1 MNRTVR
7 TLLGLLTI
15 GLVAL
20 TSCKKENQE
29 PKQNEGTTYVNV
41 AISIPT
47 ATGLRDIIPGE
58 GDGDEYN
65 PKGKWNGKDA
75 IDNITVYVVDK
86 NSVSWDGYTKDDFDI
101 VNASQNPDPNDK
113 AITIKPKKAILTTPG
128 NKKVYVVIN
137 APQAIK
143 DYLNKAIPNEF
154 EKAYATAISV
164 ITAKNAAND
173 AKPDGDGNDVILMTN
188 ATEPAEQT
196 IEDGVTQKQAKDG
209 LKNQIKVQVQ
219 RAVARVILTTTQP
232 EYEIV
237 RTDGVKLGK
246 IKNITYAVAQG
257 EKSFY
262 LTQKRLNSSSSRGVV
277 TTLGY
282 NFIPRTDKSTG
293 ALKANVYPE
302 MDKYYDYSDLV
313 ETAKP
318 GQARE
323 ALVADD
329 LNSALAIGEKS
340 LKSSAFIF
348 ENTHKYGAYDIFNYK
363 GGYKRANT
371 AYVLVRATFVPNND
385 AFADKAKFTEPYKEG
400 ETFYV
405 GENGALYRSALN
417 VTDEKSSGAGGVEG
431 QKYSEYTNGKVLY
444 YAIVNPDNTE
454 KPLNAPVYRNSIYHI
469 SVTGFKKIGMNWN
482 PLFPEDPNTI
492 DPNVGSKNPDPKP
505 NNPNEPVP
513 PIKPEDNL
521 SPKETYMSVDVSV
534 IPWNVHTYDI
544 ELTIP

>member
-20 TSCKKENQE
+20 TSCKKDQKE
-29 PKQNEGTTYVNV
+29 PHQNEGTTYVNV

-47 ATGLRDIIPGE
+47 DLRATPGE
-58 GDGDEYN
+58 GDDDEYN

-75 IDNITVYVVDK
+75 IENITVYVVDK
-86 NSVSWDGYTKDDFDI
+86 NSVSWDGYTKADFDI
-101 VNASQNPDPNDK
+101 TPATSTTN
-113 AITIKPKKAILTTPG
+113 ITIKTNKAILTTPG

-154 EKAYATAISV
+154 EKAYETAVSV
-164 ITAKNAAND
+164 IAAKEATKA
-173 AKPDGDGNDVILMTN
+173 DGDGNDVILMTN
-188 ATEPAEQT
+188 ATAPAEQT
-196 IEDGVTQKQAKDG
+196 IEDGVKAEEAKNG
-209 LKNQIKVQVQ
+209 PKNQIKVQVQ

-237 RTDGVKLGK
+237 RADGVKLGK

-262 LTQKRLNSSSSRGVV
+262 LTQKRFTSGVV
-277 TTLGY
+277 TTPGY
-282 NFIPRTDKSTG
+282 RFVPKTDNPG
-293 ALKANVYPE
+293 VLPANDYTDME
-302 MDKYYDYSDLV
+302 KFYDYTDLV

-318 GQARE
+318 GQARK
-323 ALVADD
+323 ALVADN
-329 LNSALAIGEKS
+329 LNDALAIGEKS
-340 LKSSAFIF
+340 LQSSAFIF
-348 ENTHKYGAYDIFNYK
+348 ENTHKYGKYDVFNYK
-363 GGYKRANT
+363 GGYRRANT

-417 VTDEKSSGAGGVEG
+417 VTDDKGSAGGVDG
-431 QKYSEYTNGKVLY
+431 QKYSEYKDGKVLY
-444 YAIVNPDNTE
+444 YAIINPDNRE
-454 KPLNAPVYRNSIYHI
+454 KPLNAPVYRNNIYHI

-482 PLFPEDPNTI
+482 PLFPEDPNT
-492 DPNVGSKNPDPKP
+492 PGNNPDPKP

-534 IPWNVHTYDI
+534 IPWNVHSYNI
-544 ELTIP
+544 ELSIP

>member
-1 MNRTVR
+1 MMNRTVR

-20 TSCKKENQE
+20 TSCKKDQKE
-29 PKQNEGTTYVNV
+29 PHQNEGTTYVNV

-47 ATGLRDIIPGE
+47 GLRATPGE
-58 GDGDEYN
+58 GDDDEYN

-75 IDNITVYVVDK
+75 IENITVYVVDK
-86 NSVSWDGYTKDDFDI
+86 NSVSWDGYTKADFDI
-101 VNASQNPDPNDK
+101 TPATSTTN
-113 AITIKPKKAILTTPG
+113 ITIKTKKAILTTPG

-154 EKAYATAISV
+154 EQAYEKAVSV
-164 ITAKNAAND
+164 IAAKEATKA
-173 AKPDGDGNDVILMTN
+173 DGDGNDVILMTN
-188 ATEPAEQT
+188 ATAPAEQT
-196 IEDGVTQKQAKDG
+196 IEDGVKEEEAKNG
-209 LKNQIKVQVQ
+209 PKNQIKVQVQ
-219 RAVARVILTTTQP
+219 RAVARVILTTTKD
-232 EYEIV
+232 EYDIT
-237 RTDGVKLGK
+237 RADGVVLGK

-262 LTQKRLNSSSSRGVV
+262 LTQKRFSSSSSRGVV

-293 ALKANVYPE
+293 ALKANVYPDME
-302 MDKYYDYSDLV
+302 KYYDYSDLV

-318 GQARE
+318 GKARK
-323 ALVADD
+323 ALVAAS
-329 LNSALAIGEKS
+329 LNDALAIGEKS
-340 LKSSAFIF
+340 LESSAFIF
-348 ENTHKYGAYDIFNYK
+348 ENTHKYGKYDIFDYK

-385 AFADKAKFTEPYKEG
+385 AFADKAKFTTPYQEG

-534 IPWNVHTYDI
+534 IPWNVHSYNI
-544 ELTIP
+544 ELSIP

>member
-20 TSCKKENQE
+20 TSCKKDQKE
-29 PKQNEGTTYVNV
+29 PHQNEGTTYVNV

-47 ATGLRDIIPGE
+47 ATGLRDVTPGKGDE
-58 GDGDEYN
+58 GEYN

-75 IDNITVYVVDK
+75 IEDITVYVVDK
-86 NSVSWDGYTKDDFDI
+86 NSVSWDGYTKDDFEI
-101 VNASQNPDPNDK
+101 VNASQNPDPNNK
-113 AITIKPKKAILTTPG
+113 AITITPKKPILTTPG

-164 ITAKNAAND
+164 ITAKEAT
-173 AKPDGDGNDVILMTN
+173 KSVSGNDVILMTN

-196 IEDGVTQKQAKDG
+196 IEDGVTLDQAKNEA
-209 LKNQIKVQVQ
+209 KNQIKVQVQ
-219 RAVARVILTTTQP
+219 RAVARVILTTTKP

-237 RTDGVKLGK
+237 RADGVKLGK

-257 EKSFY
+257 EKNFY
-262 LTQKRLNSSSSRGVV
+262 LTQKRFTSGVV
-277 TTLGY
+277 QALGY
-282 NFIPRTDKSTG
+282 RFVPKTDNPGVLPAKDYTDME
-293 ALKANVYPE
+293 KF
-302 MDKYYDYSDLV
+302 YDYSDLV
-313 ETAKP
+313 ETA
-318 GQARE
+318 QAGNERK
-323 ALVADD
+323 ALVAAN
-329 LNSALAIGEKS
+329 LNDALAIGEKS
-340 LKSSAFIF
+340 LESSAFIF
-348 ENTHKYGAYDIFNYK
+348 ENTHKYGKYDVFDYK
-363 GGYKRANT
+363 GGYRRANT
-371 AYVLVRATFVPNND
+371 AYVLVRATFVPEND
-385 AFADKAKFTEPYKEG
+385 AFADKDGFTEPYREG

-405 GENGALYRSALN
+405 GENGALYRSVAG
-417 VTDEKSSGAGGVEG
+417 VTDDKKSGVLG

-454 KPLNAPVYRNSIYHI
+454 RPLNAPAYRNNIYHI
-469 SVTGFKKIGMNWN
+469 SVTGFKKIGVNWN
-482 PLFPEDPNTI
+482 PLFPEDPNTT
-492 DPNVGSKNPDPKP
+492 DPKKNPDPKP

-534 IPWNVHTYDI
+534 IPWNVHSYDI
-544 ELTIP
+544 ELSIP

>member
-20 TSCKKENQE
+20 TSCKKDQKE
-29 PKQNEGTTYVNV
+29 PHQNEGTTYVNV

-47 ATGLRDIIPGE
+47 GLRATPGE
-58 GDGDEYN
+58 GDDDEYN

-75 IDNITVYVVDK
+75 IENITVYVVDK
-86 NSVSWDGYTKDDFDI
+86 NSVSWDGYTKADFDI
-101 VNASQNPDPNDK
+101 TPATSTTN
-113 AITIKPKKAILTTPG
+113 ITIKTKKAILTTPG

-154 EKAYATAISV
+154 EQAYEKAVSV
-164 ITAKNAAND
+164 IAAKEATKA
-173 AKPDGDGNDVILMTN
+173 DGDGNDVILMTN
-188 ATEPAEQT
+188 ATAPAEQT
-196 IEDGVTQKQAKDG
+196 IEDGVKAEEAKNG
-209 LKNQIKVQVQ
+209 PKNQIKVQVQ

-237 RTDGVKLGK
+237 RADGVKLGK

-262 LTQKRLNSSSSRGVV
+262 LTQKRFTSGVV

-318 GQARE
+318 GSERK
-323 ALVADD
+323 ALVAAS
-329 LNSALAIGEKS
+329 LNDALAIGEKS
-340 LKSSAFIF
+340 LQSSAFIF
-348 ENTHKYGAYDIFNYK
+348 ENTHKYGKYDIFDYK

-371 AYVLVRATFVPNND
+371 AYVLVRATFVPND
-385 AFADKAKFTEPYKEG
+385 EAFADKAKFAGQPYQEG
-400 ETFYV
+400 TTFYV
-405 GENGALYRSALN
+405 GENGALYRSAAN
-417 VTDEKSSGAGGVEG
+417 VTDDKSSGAGGVDG
-431 QKYSEYTNGKVLY
+431 QKYSEYKDGKVLY
-444 YAIVNPDNTE
+444 YAIINPDVPE
-454 KPLNAPVYRNSIYHI
+454 KPLNAPVYRNNIYHI
-469 SVTGFKKIGMNWN
+469 SVKGFKKIGVNWN
-482 PLFPEDPNTI
+482 PLFPEDPNTP
-492 DPNVGSKNPDPKP
+492 DPKKNPDPKP

-534 IPWNVHTYDI
+534 IPWNVHTYEI
-544 ELTIP
+544 ELTV

>member
-47 ATGLRDIIPGE
+47 GLRATPGKD
-58 GDGDEYN
+58 DGDEYN
-65 PKGKWNGKDA
+65 TKGKWNGKDA
-75 IDNITVYVVDK
+75 IEDITVYVVDK
-86 NSVSWDGYTKDDFDI
+86 NSVSWDGYTKDDFEI
-101 VNASQNPDPNDK
+101 VNASQNPDPDNK

-143 DYLNKAIPNEF
+143 DYLKKAIPNEF
-154 EKAYATAISV
+154 ENAYETAVSV
-164 ITAKNAAND
+164 IAAKNAA
-173 AKPDGDGNDVILMTN
+173 KPDASGKKDVILMTN

-196 IEDGVTQKQAKDG
+196 IEDGVTSEQAKNG
-209 LKNQIKVQVQ
+209 TKNQIKVQVQ
-219 RAVARVILTTTQP
+219 RAVARVILTTTKS

-262 LTQKRLNSSSSRGVV
+262 LTQKRFSSGVV
-277 TTLGY
+277 KTLGY
-282 NFIPRTDKSTG
+282 NFIPKTDNPGVLPAKDYTDME
-293 ALKANVYPE
+293 NF
-302 MDKYYDYSDLV
+302 YDYSDLV

-482 PLFPEDPNTI
+482 PLFPEDPNT
-492 DPNVGSKNPDPKP
+492 PGNNPDPKP

>member
-47 ATGLRDIIPGE
+47 ATGLRDVDHGK
-58 GDGDEYN
+58 GDDGEYN
-65 PKGKWNGKDA
+65 PTGKWNGKDA
-75 IDNITVYVVDK
+75 IEDITVYVVDK
-86 NSVSWDGYTKDDFDI
+86 NSVSWDGYTKDDFTI
-101 VNASQNPDPNDK
+101 VNASQNPDPNNK
-113 AITIKPKKAILTTPG
+113 AITIKPNKAILTTPG

-154 EKAYATAISV
+154 EKAYATAVSV
-164 ITAKNAAND
+164 ITAKEAT
-173 AKPDGDGNDVILMTN
+173 KSVSGNDVILMTN

-196 IEDGVTQKQAKDG
+196 IEDNVTQEQAKNG
-209 LKNQIKVQVQ
+209 VKNQVQVQVQ
-219 RAVARVILTTTQP
+219 RAVARVILTTTKP

-237 RTDGVKLGK
+237 RADGVKLGK

-257 EKSFY
+257 EKNFY
-262 LTQKRLNSSSSRGVV
+262 LTQKRFTSDVV
-277 TTLGY
+277 TTPGY
-282 NFIPRTDKSTG
+282 RFIPKVNKTSG
-293 ALKANVYPE
+293 LLEANTYSD

-313 ETAKP
+313 ETA
-318 GQARE
+318 QAGNERK
-323 ALVADD
+323 ALVAAN
-329 LNSALAIGEKS
+329 LNDALAIGEKS
-340 LKSSAFIF
+340 LESSAFIF
-348 ENTHKYGAYDIFNYK
+348 ENTHKYGKYDVFDYK
-363 GGYKRANT
+363 GGYRRANT
-371 AYVLVRATFVPNND
+371 AYVLVRATFVPEND
-385 AFADKAKFTEPYKEG
+385 AFADKAKFTESYQEG
-400 ETFYV
+400 TTFYV

-417 VTDEKSSGAGGVEG
+417 VTDDKGSAGGVKD

-454 KPLNAPVYRNSIYHI
+454 RPLNAPAYRNNIYHI
-469 SVTGFKKIGMNWN
+469 SVKGFKKIGVNWN
-482 PLFPEDPNTI
+482 PLFPEDPNTP
-492 DPNVGSKNPDPKP
+492 DPKKNPDPKP

>member
-20 TSCKKENQE
+20 TSCKKDQKE
-29 PKQNEGTTYVNV
+29 PHQNEGTTYVNV
-41 AISIPT
+41 AVSIPT
-47 ATGLRDIIPGE
+47 GLRATPGKD
-58 GDGDEYN
+58 DGDEYN
-65 PKGKWNGKDA
+65 TKGKWNGKDA
-75 IDNITVYVVDK
+75 IEDITVYVVDK
-86 NSVSWDGYTKDDFDI
+86 NSVSWDGYTKADFDI
-101 VNASQNPDPNDK
+101 TPATSTTN
-113 AITIKPKKAILTTPG
+113 ITIKPNKAILTTPG

-137 APQAIK
+137 APQKIK

-154 EKAYATAISV
+154 EQAYEKAVSV
-164 ITAKNAAND
+164 IAAKEATKA
-173 AKPDGDGNDVILMTN
+173 DGDGNDVILMTN
-188 ATEPAEQT
+188 ATAPAEQT
-196 IEDGVTQKQAKDG
+196 IEDGVEAEEAKNG
-209 LKNQIKVQVQ
+209 TKNQIKVQVQ

-232 EYEIV
+232 EYDIV

-262 LTQKRLNSSSSRGVV
+262 LTQKRFSSGLVS
-277 TTLGY
+277 TLGY
-282 NFIPRTDKSTG
+282 NFIPKTDNPGVLLAKDYTDMG
-293 ALKANVYPE
+293 E
-302 MDKYYDYSDLV
+302 YYDYSDLV

-318 GQARE
+318 GQARK
-323 ALVADD
+323 ALVADN
-329 LNSALAIGEKS
+329 LNDALAIGEKS
-340 LKSSAFIF
+340 LQSSAFIF
-348 ENTHKYGAYDIFNYK
+348 ENTHKYGKYDVFNYK
-363 GGYKRANT
+363 GGYRRANT

-385 AFADKAKFTEPYKEG
+385 AFADKAKFTKPYKEG

-417 VTDEKSSGAGGVEG
+417 VTDDKSSDAGGVEG
-431 QKYSEYTNGKVLY
+431 QKYSEYKDGKVLY
-444 YAIVNPDNTE
+444 YAIINPDNRE

-482 PLFPEDPNTI
+482 PLFPEDPNTP
-492 DPNVGSKNPDPKP
+492 DPKKNPDPKP

-534 IPWNVHTYDI
+534 IPWNVHSYGI
-544 ELTIP
+544 ELTV

>member
-20 TSCKKENQE
+20 TSCKKDQKE
-29 PKQNEGTTYVNV
+29 PHQNEGTTYVNV

-47 ATGLRDIIPGE
+47 GLRATPGE
-58 GDGDEYN
+58 GDDDEYN

-75 IDNITVYVVDK
+75 IENITVYVVDK
-86 NSVSWDGYTKDDFDI
+86 NSVSWDGYTKADFDI
-101 VNASQNPDPNDK
+101 TPATSTTN
-113 AITIKPKKAILTTPG
+113 ITIKTKKAILTTPG

-164 ITAKNAAND
+164 ITAKEATN
-173 AKPDGDGNDVILMTN
+173 KPDASGNDVILMTN
-188 ATEPAEQT
+188 ATAPAEQT
-196 IEDGVTQKQAKDG
+196 IEDGVKEEEAKNG
-209 LKNQIKVQVQ
+209 PKNQIKVQVQ
-219 RAVARVILTTTQP
+219 RAVARVILTTTKD
-232 EYEIV
+232 EYDIT
-237 RTDGVKLGK
+237 RADGVVLGK

-262 LTQKRLNSSSSRGVV
+262 LTQKRFDPSTPGARGVV
-277 TTLGY
+277 TALGY
-282 NFIPRTDKSTG
+282 NFIPKTDRRNPG
-293 ALKANVYPE
+293 VLRADVYPDME
-302 MDKYYDYSDLV
+302 KYYDYSDLV
-313 ETAKP
+313 ETAEAGK
-318 GQARE
+318 ARK
-323 ALVADD
+323 ALVAAS
-329 LNSALAIGEKS
+329 LNDALAIGEKS
-340 LKSSAFIF
+340 LESSAFIF

-363 GGYKRANT
+363 GGYRRANT

-385 AFADKAKFTEPYKEG
+385 AFADKAKFTKPYKEG

-417 VTDEKSSGAGGVEG
+417 VTDDKSSDAGGVAG

-544 ELTIP
+544 ELSIP

>member
-20 TSCKKENQE
+20 TSCKKDQKE
-29 PKQNEGTTYVNV
+29 PHQNEGTTYVNV

-47 ATGLRDIIPGE
+47 GLRATPGE
-58 GDGDEYN
+58 GDDDEYN

-75 IDNITVYVVDK
+75 IENITVYVVDK
-86 NSVSWDGYTKDDFDI
+86 NSVSWDGYTKADFDI
-101 VNASQNPDPNDK
+101 TPATSTTN
-113 AITIKPKKAILTTPG
+113 ITITTKKAILTTPG

-154 EKAYATAISV
+154 EQAYEKAVSV
-164 ITAKNAAND
+164 IAAKEAT
-173 AKPDGDGNDVILMTN
+173 KVDGDGNDVILMTN
-188 ATEPAEQT
+188 ATAPAEQT
-196 IEDGVTQKQAKDG
+196 IEDGVTAEKAKNG

-219 RAVARVILTTTQP
+219 RAVARVILTTTKP

-237 RTDGVKLGK
+237 RADGVVLGK

-257 EKSFY
+257 ENSFY

-277 TTLGY
+277 KTLGY
-282 NFIPRTDKSTG
+282 NFIPKTDNPGVLPAKGYTDME
-293 ALKANVYPE
+293 NF
-302 MDKYYDYSDLV
+302 YDYSDLV

-363 GGYKRANT
+363 GGYRRANT

-405 GENGALYRSALN
+405 GENGALYRSAIN

-431 QKYSEYTNGKVLY
+431 QKYSEYKNGKVLY
-444 YAIVNPDNTE
+444 YAIVNPDKTE
-454 KPLNAPVYRNSIYHI
+454 RPLNAPVYRNSIYHI
-469 SVTGFKKIGMNWN
+469 SVTGFKKIGVNWN
-482 PLFPEDPNTI
+482 PLFPEDPDSDN
-492 DPNVGSKNPDPKP
+492 PKNPDPKP
-505 NNPNEPVP
+505 KDNPNEPVP

-521 SPKETYMSVDVSV
+521 SPKETYMAVDVTV
-534 IPWNVHTYDI
+534 VPWSVHTYNI

>member
-20 TSCKKENQE
+20 TSCKKDQKE
-29 PKQNEGTTYVNV
+29 PHQNEGTTYVNV

-47 ATGLRDIIPGE
+47 ATGLRDVTPGKGDE
-58 GDGDEYN
+58 GEYN

-75 IDNITVYVVDK
+75 IEDITVYVVDK
-86 NSVSWDGYTKDDFDI
+86 NSVSWDGYTKDDFEI
-101 VNASQNPDPNDK
+101 VNASQNPDPDNK

-137 APQAIK
+137 APQEIK
-143 DYLNKAIPNEF
+143 DYLKKAIPNEF
-154 EKAYATAISV
+154 EKAYETAVSV
-164 ITAKNAAND
+164 IAAKNATKSD
-173 AKPDGDGNDVILMTN
+173 ASGNDVILMTN

-196 IEDGVTQKQAKDG
+196 IEDGVTSEQAKNG
-209 LKNQIKVQVQ
+209 TKNQIKVQVQ
-219 RAVARVILTTTQP
+219 RAVARVILTTTMS

-262 LTQKRLNSSSSRGVV
+262 LTQKRFTSGVV
-277 TTLGY
+277 TTPGY
-282 NFIPRTDKSTG
+282 RFVPKTDNPGVLLAKDYTDMG
-293 ALKANVYPE
+293 E
-302 MDKYYDYSDLV
+302 YYDYSDLV

-318 GQARE
+318 GQARK
-323 ALVADD
+323 ALVADN
-329 LNSALAIGEKS
+329 LNDALAIGEKS
-340 LKSSAFIF
+340 LQSSAFIF
-348 ENTHKYGAYDIFNYK
+348 ENTHKYGKYDVFNYK
-363 GGYKRANT
+363 GGYRRANT
-371 AYVLVRATFVPNND
+371 AYVLVRATFVPEND
-385 AFADKAKFTEPYKEG
+385 AFADKDQFDEPYKEG

-405 GENGALYRSALN
+405 GENGALYRSVAG
-417 VTDEKSSGAGGVEG
+417 VTDDKKSGVLG
-431 QKYSEYTNGKVLY
+431 QKYSEYKDGKVLY
-444 YAIVNPDNTE
+444 YAIINPDNTE

-482 PLFPEDPNTI
+482 PLFPEDPNTT
-492 DPNVGSKNPDPKP
+492 DPKKNPDPKP
-505 NNPNEPVP
+505 NTPNEPVP

-534 IPWNVHTYDI
+534 IPWNVHSYGI
-544 ELTIP
+544 ELTV

>member
-20 TSCKKENQE
+20 TSCKKDQKE
-29 PKQNEGTTYVNV
+29 PHQNEGTTYVNV

-47 ATGLRDIIPGE
+47 GLRATPGKD
-58 GDGDEYN
+58 DGDEYN
-65 PKGKWNGKDA
+65 TKGKWNGKDA
-75 IDNITVYVVDK
+75 IEDITVYVVDK
-86 NSVSWDGYTKDDFDI
+86 NSVSWDGYTKDDFEI
-101 VNASQNPDPNDK
+101 VNASQNPDPDNK

-143 DYLNKAIPNEF
+143 DYLKKAIPNEF
-154 EKAYATAISV
+154 ENAYETAVSV
-164 ITAKNAAND
+164 IAAKNAA
-173 AKPDGDGNDVILMTN
+173 KPDASGKKDVILMTN

-196 IEDGVTQKQAKDG
+196 IEDGVTSEQAKNG
-209 LKNQIKVQVQ
+209 TKNQIKVQVQ
-219 RAVARVILTTTQP
+219 RAVARVILTTTKS

-262 LTQKRLNSSSSRGVV
+262 LTQKRFSSGVV
-277 TTLGY
+277 KTLGY
-282 NFIPRTDKSTG
+282 NFIPKTDNPGVLPAKDYTDME
-293 ALKANVYPE
+293 NF
-302 MDKYYDYSDLV
+302 YDYSDLV

-482 PLFPEDPNTI
+482 PLFPEDPNT
-492 DPNVGSKNPDPKP
+492 PGNNPDPKP

>member
-7 TLLGLLTI
+7 ALLGLLMI

-20 TSCKKENQE
+20 TSCKKDQKE
-29 PKQNEGTTYVNV
+29 PHQNEGTTYVNV

-47 ATGLRDIIPGE
+47 ATGLRDVTPGKGDE
-58 GDGDEYN
+58 GEYN

-75 IDNITVYVVDK
+75 IEDITVYVVDK
-86 NSVSWDGYTKDDFDI
+86 NSVSWDGYTKDDFEI
-101 VNASQNPDPNDK
+101 VNASQNPDPDNK

-154 EKAYATAISV
+154 EQAYEKAVSV
-164 ITAKNAAND
+164 IAAKEATKA
-173 AKPDGDGNDVILMTN
+173 DGDGNDVILMTN
-188 ATEPAEQT
+188 ATAPAEQT
-196 IEDGVTQKQAKDG
+196 IEDGVKAEEAKNG
-209 LKNQIKVQVQ
+209 TKNQIKVQVQ

-262 LTQKRLNSSSSRGVV
+262 LTQKRFSSGLVS
-277 TTLGY
+277 TLGY
-282 NFIPRTDKSTG
+282 NFIPKTDKSTG

-302 MDKYYDYSDLV
+302 MAKYYDYSDLE
-313 ETAKP
+313 ETAKA
-318 GQARE
+318 GQARK
-323 ALVADD
+323 ALVAAS
-329 LNSALAIGEKS
+329 LNDALAIGEKS
-340 LKSSAFIF
+340 LESSAFIF
-348 ENTHKYGAYDIFNYK
+348 ENTHKYGDYDIFNYK
-363 GGYKRANT
+363 GGYRRANT

-385 AFADKAKFTEPYKEG
+385 AFADKAKFTTPYQEG

-417 VTDEKSSGAGGVEG
+417 VTDDKSSDAGGVKD
-431 QKYSEYTNGKVLY
+431 QKYSEYKDGKVLY
-444 YAIVNPDNTE
+444 YAIINPDNRE

-482 PLFPEDPNTI
+482 PLFPEDPNTT
-492 DPNVGSKNPDPKP
+492 DPKKNPDPKP

-534 IPWNVHTYDI
+534 IPWNVHSYGI
-544 ELTIP
+544 ELTV

>member
-20 TSCKKENQE
+20 TSCKKDQKE
-29 PKQNEGTTYVNV
+29 PHQNEGTTYVNV

-47 ATGLRDIIPGE
+47 ATGLRDVTPGKGDE
-58 GDGDEYN
+58 GEYN

-75 IDNITVYVVDK
+75 IEDITVYVVDK
-86 NSVSWDGYTKDDFDI
+86 NSVSWDGYTKADFDI
-101 VNASQNPDPNDK
+101 TPATSTTN
-113 AITIKPKKAILTTPG
+113 ITIKTEKVILTTPG

-154 EKAYATAISV
+154 EKAYETAVSMIAAKEATKS
-164 ITAKNAAND
+164 D
-173 AKPDGDGNDVILMTN
+173 ASGNDVILMTN

-196 IEDGVTQKQAKDG
+196 IEDGVTPEQAKNG
-209 LKNQIKVQVQ
+209 KNQIKVQVQ
-219 RAVARVILTTTQP
+219 RAVARVILTTTKD
-232 EYEIV
+232 EYDIT
-237 RTDGVKLGK
+237 RADGVVLGK

-257 EKSFY
+257 EKNFY
-262 LTQKRLNSSSSRGVV
+262 LTQKRFNSGVV
-277 TTLGY
+277 STLGY
-282 NFIPRTDKSTG
+282 NFIPRTERNNPG
-293 ALKANVYPE
+293 VLRANVYPD

-313 ETAKP
+313 ETAQTGK
-318 GQARE
+318 ARK
-323 ALVADD
+323 ALVAAS
-329 LNSALAIGEKS
+329 LNDALAIGEKS
-340 LKSSAFIF
+340 LESSAFIF
-348 ENTHKYGAYDIFNYK
+348 ENTHKYGKYDVFNYT

-371 AYVLVRATFVPNND
+371 AYVLVRATFVPNDD
-385 AFADKAKFTEPYKEG
+385 AFADKAKFVGQPYQEG
-400 ETFYV
+400 TTFYI

-417 VTDEKSSGAGGVEG
+417 VTDDKSSDAGGVKD
-431 QKYSEYTNGKVLY
+431 QKYSEYKDGKVLY
-444 YAIVNPDNTE
+444 YAIINPDNTE

-482 PLFPEDPNTI
+482 PLFPEDPNTT
-492 DPNVGSKNPDPKP
+492 DPKKNPDPKP

-534 IPWNVHTYDI
+534 IPWNVHSYGI
-544 ELTIP
+544 ELTV